1 MYRLSLKSDR
11 HNPAATAGAG
21 LAVFE
26 LGRHALVQCYLQA
39 AVSANSSDAQS
50 AVRLKATEFVLQMD
64 PFRRQSSVAQRKG
77 KVILK
82 RNLSFI
88 GLLAF
93 ILLVSGYAQLSGY
106 AQHVQDGPNQE
117 AIRPNV
123 PPLLQNKAVYD
134 KRGTIDP
141 EGEVCCPRRTQDE
154 QNLPALLPAV
164 GLSCNHFQ

>member
-26 LGRHALVQCYLQA
+26 LGRYALVQCYLQA

-50 AVRLKATEFVLQMD
+50 AVRLKATEFILQMD

-82 RNLSFI
+82 RNLSFM

-93 ILLVSGYAQLSGY
+93 ILLVSGYAQHL
-106 AQHVQDGPNQE
+106 QDGPNKE
-117 AIRPNV
+117 AIKPNV